1 MLYLALA
8 ILCSL
13 AIAVVFKLSEQRGL
27 DRMALLAVNY
37 AAAAVLAVGLSLQGP
52 ALSTLDAGVVGLGV
66 FTGALFIGG
75 FWIFAAA
82 IRAAGI
88 ALATA
93 VMRLA
98 VVVPVLASWA
108 VWGERPSLFQGAG
121 LVVAGAAILLV
132 TRPQRSAPTPAGGD
146 AALSAASD
154 RGEGGDPDAHPAG
167 RTVLLLLSLF
177 AAAGLVDVSM
187 KTFSEVYAG
196 GVDEAVF
203 LLFVFAV
210 ACLIGVASVVR
221 TGLAGKGWPRTEAY
235 TWGVGLGI
243 VNYGSAA
250 FLLLAIERLSGP
262 FVFPVNHISV
272 VLGAALLGVL
282 VWGER
287 LSRTNWL
294 GLGVAGLA
302 LALLWNG

>member
-1 MLYLALA
+1 MFYLALA
-8 ILCSL
+8 ILSSL
-13 AIAVVFKLSEQRGL
+13 AIAAVFKMSERRGL

-37 AAAAVLAVGLSLQGP
+37 AAAAVLAAGLTLQGSSAS
-52 ALSTLDAGVVGLGV
+52 ALGPGVVGLGV

-82 IRAAGI
+82 IQAAGM

-108 VWGERPSLFQGAG
+108 IWAEQPSALQGAG
-121 LVVAGAAILLV
+121 LLAAVVAIVLI
-132 TRPQRSAPTPAGGD
+132 TRPSREHPVAASVDAAFPAAASAEREDAGG
-146 AALSAASD
+146 
-154 RGEGGDPDAHPAG
+154 HAG
-167 RTVLLLLSLF
+167 RTIALLLALF
-177 AAAGLVDVSM
+177 GAAGSVDVSM

-196 GVDEAVF
+196 RVDDAVF

-210 ACLIGVASVVR
+210 ACVIGVAAVVR
-221 TGLAGKGWPRTEAY
+221 TGLAGGGWPKPEAY
-235 TWGVGLGI
+235 TWGLGLGI

-272 VLGAALLGVL
+272 VLGAALLGVFA
-282 VWGER
+282 WGER
-287 LSRTNWL
+287 LSRANW
-294 GLGVAGLA
+294 GGLA
-302 LALLWNG
+302 LAGAALVLLVSG

>member
-8 ILCSL
+8 IACSL
-13 AIAVVFKLSEQRGL
+13 AIAAVFKMSERRGL

-37 AAAAVLAVGLSLQGP
+37 AAGALLAAGLTLQGSEV
-52 ALSTLDAGVVGLGV
+52 STLGPGVVGLGV

-108 VWGERPSLFQGAG
+108 IWGERPSALQLAG
-121 LVVAGAAILLV
+121 LAVAAVAIVLITRPSRQHPVAANVDAAI
-132 TRPQRSAPTPAGGD
+132 P
-146 AALSAASD
+146 AAS
-154 RGEGGDPDAHPAG
+154 GEAQQDGIGPG
-167 RTVLLLLSLF
+167 RTLALLLSLF
-177 AAAGLVDVSM
+177 AAAAMVDTSM
-187 KTFSEVYAG
+187 KTFSEAYAAA
-196 GVDEAVF
+196 VDEAVF

-210 ACLIGVASVVR
+210 ACLIGAAAVVR
-221 TGLAGKGWPRTEAY
+221 AGMAGKGWPKPEAY
-235 TWGVGLGI
+235 TWGLGLGI

-250 FLLLAIERLSGP
+250 FLLLALNEIEGVV
-262 FVFPVNHISV
+262 VFPVNHISV

-282 VWGER
+282 AWRER
-287 LSRTNWL
+287 LSAANWI
-294 GLGVAGLA
+294 GLGVAGVA
-302 LALLWNG
+302 LALVLAG